1 MRSRDLKGKLIVS
14 LAVVLLVSIS
24 QVVWAGEPTKQ
35 LKEHVD
41 EMISILSNKSLSTK
55 EKHQKVYKIL
65 DEAVDWDE
73 VAKRVLGIHWRR
85 RTPEERERFKV
96 LFKDFVEAKYAK
108 RFEMYSGEKVYF
120 GKETVEGDY
129 ASVLVKIETKQNR
142 TFTMENRM
150 VLKNGKWLIYDI
162 LIEGIS
168 MVNNYRTQINNIIAK
183 HSFKGLIKI
192 LERKAAQ
199 KK

>member
-1 MRSRDLKGKLIVS
+1 MKSINFKKGLIICAI
-14 LAVVLLVSIS
+14 AVTALFAANIC
-24 QVVWAGEPTKQ
+24 QAGEPTKE
-35 LKEHVD
+35 LKKTVD
-41 EMISILSNKSLSTK
+41 EMISILSNKSLSVQ
-55 EKHQKVYKIL
+55 EKHKKVYEIL
-65 DEAVDWDE
+65 DRTIDWDE

-85 RTPEERERFKV
+85 RTPEERKRFKE

-120 GKETVEGDY
+120 TKETIDGDY
-129 ASVLVKIETKQNR
+129 ATVTTKIETKQNR
-142 TFTMENRM
+142 TFTLQNRM
-150 VLKNGKWLIYDI
+150 VLKNGKWLVYDI

-183 HSFKGLIKI
+183 RSFKGLIKI

>member
-1 MRSRDLKGKLIVS
+1 MKSINFKKGLIICAI
-14 LAVVLLVSIS
+14 AVTALFASNIC
-24 QVVWAGEPTKQ
+24 QAGEPTKE
-35 LKEHVD
+35 LKKTVD
-41 EMISILSNKSLSTK
+41 EMISILSNKSLSVQ
-55 EKHQKVYKIL
+55 EKHKKVYEIL
-65 DEAVDWDE
+65 DRTIDWDE

-85 RTPEERERFKV
+85 RTPEERKRFKE

-120 GKETVEGDY
+120 TKETIDGDY
-129 ASVLVKIETKQNR
+129 ATVTTKIKTKQNR
-142 TFTMENRM
+142 TFTLQNRM
-150 VLKNGKWLIYDI
+150 VLKNGKWLVYDI

-183 HSFKGLIKI
+183 RSFKGLIKI

>member
-1 MRSRDLKGKLIVS
+1 MRFRELKK
-14 LAVVLLVSIS
+14 VLLIS
-24 QVVWAGEPTKQ
+24 VIAALCLGTSAAWAGEPTKQ
-35 LKEHVD
+35 LKQHVD
-41 EMISILSNKSLSTK
+41 EMISILSNKSLSVK
-55 EKHQKVYKIL
+55 QKHQGVYKIL

-85 RTPEERERFKV
+85 HTPEEREKFKV

-108 RFEMYSGEKVYF
+108 RFEMYSGEKVHF
-120 GKETVEGDY
+120 DKETIDGNY
-129 ASVLVKIETKQNR
+129 ASVLVKVKTKQNR
-142 TFTMENRM
+142 IFNMENRM

-183 HSFKGLIKI
+183 RSFKGLIKI
-192 LERKAAQ
+192 LEKKAAQ